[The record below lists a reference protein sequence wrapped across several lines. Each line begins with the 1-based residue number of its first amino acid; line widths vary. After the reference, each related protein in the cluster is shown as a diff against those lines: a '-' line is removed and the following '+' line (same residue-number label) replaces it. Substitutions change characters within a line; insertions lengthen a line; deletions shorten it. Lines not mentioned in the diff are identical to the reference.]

1 MIQNGVNGMLALT
14 DPYTEYYP
22 EEGINSLKE
31 MITGSMVVSELL
43 YDIIRKKI
51 VLPLWNRLK
60 VCRLQKLV

>member
-31 MITGSMVVSELL
+31 MITGK
-43 YDIIRKKI
+43 YGGIGAAIRYYKKKI
-51 VLPLWNRLK
+51 VLPL
-60 VCRLQKLV
+60 

>member
-31 MITGSMVVSELL
+31 MITESMVVSELL
-43 YDIIRKKI
+43 YDIIRK
-51 VLPLWNRLK
+51 RSY
-60 VCRLQKLV
+60 CHCGTY